1 MKKIFMMAI
10 AILSFNLNAQQDS
23 SFGAKAGLNLSKIT
37 LSASGTSDASDN
49 LVAFHLGLFYETKI
63 ADKFTF
69 QPELLYS
76 AQGGEEN
83 NSGFKLNY
91 IQIPLMFKYY
101 PSSKFSLEAGP
112 QIGFLVSSSV
122 FQDSASFDADELFTG
137 IDFGLGIGLNYSFT
151 DKVFINARYNFG
163 LTDVSSD
170 DFKTAIANEVNVQT
184 SSISMKNSN
193 FQIGLGLRF

>member
-1 MKKIFMMAI
+1 M
-10 AILSFNLNAQQDS
+10 
-23 SFGAKAGLNLSKIT
+23 
-37 LSASGTSDASDN
+37 SASGTSDASDN
-49 LVAFHLGLFYETKI
+49 FVAFHLGLFYETKI

-83 NSGFKLNY
+83 DSGFKLNY

-112 QIGFLVSSSV
+112 QLGFLVSSSV
-122 FQDSASFDADELFTG
+122 FQGSASLDADELFTG
-137 IDFGLGIGLNYSFT
+137 IDFGLGLGLNYSFT
-151 DKVFINARYNFG
+151 DKVFLNARYNFG

-170 DFKTAIANEVNVQT
+170 DFKTAIANEIGVQP

-193 FQIGLGLRF
+193 FQIGLGLKF